1 MKKKLFVL
9 LIGLVTILVL
19 SACGTKSQEDVVSA
33 LNKKVEDLSGY
44 KAKAKMTLQMGSE
57 PHTYDVDIWHKN
69 PDFYRVNLKNAEKE
83 QNQMILRNE
92 EGVFVLTP
100 ALNKSFKFQSDWPK
114 NSSQAYLY
122 ESLVKDITED
132 KEAKFKATDKYYV
145 FETKTR
151 YQNNKMLPYQ
161 EITLD
166 KKSLEP
172 VSVKVMDTDKNALV
186 TVDFSDVKFDAS
198 FNKNDFNVQKN
209 MTGAQLDKT
218 VMADLS
224 DPKFTV
230 LYPEERDGIELI
242 SEKEVKTEDGKR
254 VVLTYDGDKSFTLVE
269 EKTSVMPA
277 TSGPMQVSGE
287 PVDLGFT
294 IGALTDNS
302 LTWTYNG
309 VDYMMASN
317 DLTPEEL
324 VSIARTVQGTAI
336 K

>member
-9 LIGLVTILVL
+9 LLGLVTVLVL

-44 KAKAKMTLQMGSE
+44 KAKAKMTLQMGQE
-57 PHTYDVDIWHKN
+57 PHTYEVDIWHKN
-69 PDFYRVNLKNAEKE
+69 PDFYRVNLKNAAKE

-122 ESLVKDITED
+122 ESLVKDISED
-132 KEAKFKATDKYYV
+132 KEAKFTSTDKHYI

-161 EITLD
+161 EIKID
-166 KKSLEP
+166 KKNLAP
-172 VSVKVMDTDKNALV
+172 VSVKVMDSDRNALV
-186 TVDFSDVKFDAS
+186 TVDFSEVKFDS
-198 FNKNDFNVQKN
+198 NFDKNDFNVQKN

-218 VMADLS
+218 VMANVS
-224 DPKFTV
+224 DSEFTV
-230 LYPEERDGIELI
+230 LYPKEMDGIRLI
-242 SEKEVKTEDGKR
+242 GEKEVKIEEGKR
-254 VVLTYDGDKSFTLVE
+254 VVLTYEGDKSFTLVQ
-269 EKTSVMPA
+269 EKATVMPA
-277 TSGPMQVSGE
+277 TAGPMHMAGE

-294 IGALTDNS
+294 IGAITDNS
-302 LTWTYNG
+302 LTWTYGG

-317 DLTPEEL
+317 DLTPEEM

>member
-19 SACGTKSQEDVVSA
+19 SACGTKSQEDVVGA

-57 PHTYDVDIWHKN
+57 PHTYEVDIWHKN
-69 PDFYRVNLKNAEKE
+69 PDFYRVNLKNAAKE

-132 KEAKFKATDKYYV
+132 KEAKFTATDKNYV

-161 EITLD
+161 EITID

-172 VSVKVMDTDKNALV
+172 ISVKVMDSDKNALV

-198 FNKNDFNVQKN
+198 FDKNDFNVQKN

-218 VMADLS
+218 VMADVS
-224 DPKFTV
+224 DPEFTV
-230 LYPEERDGIELI
+230 LYPEEIEGMELVG
-242 SEKEVKTEDGKR
+242 EKEVKMEDGKR
-254 VVLTYDGDKSFTLVE
+254 VVLTYEGEKSFTLVQ
-269 EKTSVMPA
+269 EKASVMPA
-277 TSGPMQVSGE
+277 TAGPMHVSGE

-302 LTWTYNG
+302 LTWTFEG
-309 VDYMMASN
+309 VEFMMASN
-317 DLTPEEL
+317 DLTPEEM